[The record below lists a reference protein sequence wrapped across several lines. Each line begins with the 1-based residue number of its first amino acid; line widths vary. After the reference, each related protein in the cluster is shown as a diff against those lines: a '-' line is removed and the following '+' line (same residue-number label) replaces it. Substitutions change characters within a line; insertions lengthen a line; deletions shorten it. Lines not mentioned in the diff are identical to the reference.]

1 VAKFFKHALEGLPL
15 EVYGDGTQT
24 RDYIFI
30 EDLCNAIYLSL
41 NSLELTPHSSLLS
54 PDSSS
59 PSPQSSV
66 LSPKKVAGE
75 VFQIATFKETT
86 VSEIAERIKMLVERE
101 NGKTVNI
108 LHTEKRLG
116 DVQRNY
122 SDISKAMDLLG
133 FKPVYDLDKGLH
145 ETWKYFYHHKEN

>member
-30 EDLCNAIYLSL
+30 EDICNAIYLSL
-41 NSLELTPHSSLLS
+41 KAVALSPQSSLLS
-54 PDSSS
+54 PIN
-59 PSPQSSV
+59 
-66 LSPKKVAGE
+66 VAGE

-86 VSEIAERIKMLVERE
+86 VSEIAEKIKALVEK
-101 NGKTVNI
+101 NTGKKINI
-108 LHTEKRLG
+108 IHKDKRIG

-122 SDISKAMDLLG
+122 SDISKAMNMLG
-133 FKPVYDLDKGLH
+133 FRPEYDLDRGLY
-145 ETWKYFYHHKEN
+145 ETWKAFQHISLPTEDMSKVNGLLPK